1 MRKKA
6 LNERAVRVNV
16 SLTPE
21 TLERI
26 DNNVERIARWMLRK
40 GVDEKD
46 VRKSVTRSA
55 LIKEMVES
63 LGTDAGYHSMLM
75 GFSMALGVHGVT
87 QCEMFP
93 EDSED

>member
-6 LNERAVRVNV
+6 FNERAVRVNV

-21 TLERI
+21 ALESI
-26 DNNVERIARWMLRK
+26 DKNVERIARWLVKK
-40 GVDEKD
+40 GADEKE
-46 VRKSVTRSA
+46 VRKSVTRSS

-63 LGTDAGYHSMLM
+63 LGTDTGYHSMLM
-75 GFSMALGVHGVT
+75 GFSTALGVHGVT